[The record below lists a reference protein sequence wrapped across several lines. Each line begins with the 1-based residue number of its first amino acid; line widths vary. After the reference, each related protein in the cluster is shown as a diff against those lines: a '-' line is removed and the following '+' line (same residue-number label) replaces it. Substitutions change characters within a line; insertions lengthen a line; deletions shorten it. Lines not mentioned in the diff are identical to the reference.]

1 MPPLLER
8 LKHDLE
14 ARALTSIVV
23 APVFVLVITFLA
35 IACFLALRETLT
47 PPMAAL
53 VTAAAGVMLIVI
65 LLLIMRMVTS
75 GGRSGASARTRSE
88 SARPPPLGDQFEAML
103 QDRADP
109 VLSSWIRDNPDKA
122 MAATLVLGVAAGYS
136 SSVQRVLL
144 DLYRHYAAA
153 ETTRRRGDAEGT
165 KPRA

>member
-1 MPPLLER
+1 LLER

-14 ARALTSIVV
+14 ARALTWIVV
-23 APVFVLVITFLA
+23 APVFILVITFLA
-35 IACFLALRETLT
+35 IACFLALQETLT

-53 VTAAAGVMLIVI
+53 VTAAAGIMVIVI
-65 LLLIMRMVTS
+65 LLLVMRIVTS
-75 GGRSGASARTRSE
+75 GSLSRASAQTGSE
-88 SARPPPLGDQFEAML
+88 SARSPPLGDQLEAML

-109 VLSSWIRDNPDKA
+109 VLSRWIRDNPDKA

-153 ETTRRRGDAEGT
+153 ETTRRRGDTKGAEPG
-165 KPRA
+165 A